1 MGQYHHIHNLD
12 KHEKIHPH
20 VLGDGLKDN
29 VMDTDRVL
37 RFLDLA
43 QSEFEAGC
51 ETWMWREYGGRKR
64 VARIVPV
71 YDMTR
76 RAVTLDAI
84 Y

>member
-1 MGQYHHIHNLD
+1 MGELD
-12 KHEKIHPH
+12 LVLTPRCQNH
-20 VLGDGLKDN
+20 VGLKDN

-43 QSEFEAGC
+43 QREFEAGC
-51 ETWMWREYGGRKR
+51 ETWMWCEYGGRKR